1 MKILPILFGLLLSGF
16 IYSSSDQVRN
26 LDVLTEYKFVTGFS
40 HYYFRVKVSS
50 LDNMYLELTALDYG
64 TNTDGDFKFDI
75 CGFYDYPS
83 DEQVMTGHAY
93 CANYNA
99 PTLTKKNNYMY
110 YRYTFSTLQ
119 DISYLALSLTML
131 RPDIYPYTLY
141 IYSESGMGA
150 AIIVLIICLPCIIV
164 AAVVF
169 AVCRFCCGG
178 CRIRINAGG
187 SGGNYI

>member
-50 LDNMYLELTALDYG
+50 LDNMYLELTAVNYG
-64 TNTDGDFKFDI
+64 TNSERDFKFDI

-83 DEQVMTGHAY
+83 DNQVINGHEY
-93 CANYNA
+93 CENDLY
-99 PTLTKKNNYMY
+99 PTLDRRSDYVH
-110 YRYTFSTLQ
+110 YRYTFSTLK
-119 DISYLALSLTML
+119 DISYLALSLTM
-131 RPDIYPYTLY
+131 RTSIYPYTLY

>member
-16 IYSSSDQVRN
+16 IYSSTEGVKD
-26 LDVLTEYKFVTGFS
+26 LDVLTTYEFRSGYS
-40 HYYFRVKVSS
+40 NYYFRVKVSS
-50 LDNMYLELTALDYG
+50 LDNMYLELTAVNYG
-64 TNTDGDFKFDI
+64 TNSERDFKFDI

-83 DEQVMTGHAY
+83 DNQVINGHEY
-93 CANYNA
+93 CENDLY
-99 PTLTKKNNYMY
+99 PTLDRRSDYVH
-110 YRYTFSTLQ
+110 YRYTFSTLK
-119 DISYLALSLTML
+119 DISYLALSLTM
-131 RPDIYPYTLY
+131 RTSIYPYTLY

>member
-1 MKILPILFGLLLSGF
+1 MNILPILFGLLLSGF
-16 IYSSSDQVRN
+16 IYSSTEGVKD
-26 LDVLTEYKFVTGFS
+26 LDVLTTYEFRSGYS
-40 HYYFRVKVSS
+40 NYYFRVKVSS
-50 LDNMYLELTALDYG
+50 LDNLYLELKAENYG
-64 TNTDGDFKFDI
+64 TNSGRDFKFDI

-83 DEQVMTGHAY
+83 DNQVINGHEY
-93 CANYNA
+93 CENDLY
-99 PTLTKKNNYMY
+99 PTLDRRSDYVH
-110 YRYTFSTLQ
+110 YRYTFSTLK
-119 DISYLALSLTML
+119 DISYLALSLTM
-131 RPDIYPYTLY
+131 RTSIYPYTLY